1 MLNNEKLVD
10 FNTVTRLGRLD
21 AFFQGG
27 GDCESTFFQLDLDLF
42 KAIILYL
49 PIF

>member
-21 AFFQGG
+21 AFFKG
-27 GDCESTFFQLDLDLF
+27 GDCESTFFSLDLDLF

>member
-1 MLNNEKLVD
+1 MLNNEKFVD

-21 AFFQGG
+21 AFCQG
-27 GDCESTFFQLDLDLF
+27 GDCESTFFSLDLDLF